1 MSPLFGGEF
10 VIAFLAARIA
20 LWIWRSRADL
30 RAPANDPGPPGP
42 PGGGRPQ
49 PLLRPARLR
58 LVHTA
63 PAAERA
69 VLPRAA

>member
-1 MSPLFGGEF
+1 MSPLLGGEF

-20 LWIWRSRADL
+20 LWIWRSHPDL
-30 RAPANDPGPPGP
+30 RAILADGGPPGP
-42 PGGGRPQ
+42 PGGRPQ
-49 PLLRPARLR
+49 AVPRPALR

-69 VLPRAA
+69 TYPRAA